1 MVNTSKTS
9 LNAAEI
15 YHHTNTNN
23 ADGKH
28 MIDQY
33 TKQPDVKNANVVN
46 ASLTRPPTVIDRHPQ
61 QQSKTTNDN
70 HPDSRYVCYLNMGK
84 NELI

>member
-28 MIDQY
+28 MKDQY

-46 ASLTRPPTVIDRHPQ
+46 
-61 QQSKTTNDN
+61 
-70 HPDSRYVCYLNMGK
+70 
-84 NELI
+84 

>member
-9 LNAAEI
+9 LNETEI
-15 YHHTNTNN
+15 YHYTNTNN

-33 TKQPDVKNANVVN
+33 TKQADVKNTNVVN

-61 QQSKTTNDN
+61 QQSKTTNNN
-70 HPDSRYVCYLNMGK
+70 HPDSRAIVLFEQMK
-84 NELI
+84 K

>member
-1 MVNTSKTS
+1 MGNTSKTS

-28 MIDQY
+28 MIDQH

-70 HPDSRYVCYLNMGK
+70 HPDSGYVSYLK
-84 NELI
+84 K

>member
-9 LNAAEI
+9 LNETEI
-15 YHHTNTNN
+15 YHYTNTNN

-28 MIDQY
+28 IIHQY

-61 QQSKTTNDN
+61 QQSKTTNNN
-70 HPDSRYVCYLNMGK
+70 HPDSRAIVLFEQMK
-84 NELI
+84 K